1 MHVCIW
7 KNACGACST
16 DSNWVLSEQFFETL
30 EDSLYESNG
39 NFYEVLIIL
48 LEFLGYYL
56 LFFFLQ
62 SWSSFRAVLWDGS
75 RFSLWMKCEIDDYL
89 GILFELLHRFT
100 AILVASFRLFSWC
113 QSARRIFHD
122 SCRIFK
128 ILLAMLATF
137 IRFWIVT
144 GTLRPLPDVWR
155 MLWILDWSDTSK

>member
-1 MHVCIW
+1 MWHNKSMRKAGRNEISIEPYSLFICMCVFGRMHVARVPLTRTEYFQSSSLRRLKIPFMSLM
-7 KNACGACST
+7 AIFMRS
-16 DSNWVLSEQFFETL
+16 LLFF
-30 EDSLYESNG
+30 
-39 NFYEVLIIL
+39 

-56 LFFFLQ
+56 LICFIQ

-128 ILLAMLATF
+128 ILLD
-137 IRFWIVT
+137 RKSV
-144 GTLRPLPDVWR
+144 V
-155 MLWILDWSDTSK
+155 